1 MEMGDISKYF
11 KLLFSNPKKI
21 ISIATSSSSI
31 KRAIISLIIISE
43 LMFIL
48 GSLML
53 FTTSGYLGFTD
64 GGIIDVLQT
73 SGISQEM
80 LYMLMIMFLFIGI
93 IFTPILLILSVFFSV
108 GILYLLLK
116 LFKGEGTFTE
126 LFHNFAVILIPLSI
140 ILGVVS
146 NILLLLITKLSI
158 SITLLQIIFGVILF
172 GFNLF
177 YLTIILKTVG
187 RFSTTRAILCWLI
200 PILGITLFFFSML
213 FIISNSLGF
222 NPYSI
227 SSGSNILPRSELTN
241 LLSNGQDIATIK
253 FGFINY
259 NTVPL
264 KINITTLKILN
275 NGVECEVLEYGLQGR
290 MENTLNTWEIS
301 PKGTFIIDVIINGT
315 KCGAELTG
323 EQRFEYSI
331 ELISPKKM
339 LSGQVSGKFR
349 KYGESASPTDVSMI
363 NGSYPIIDLN
373 TIVSLNVNETVI
385 LSTKDSASTLTL
397 IKTGVVGNIESCEI
411 KIQNPKSDIPVLYPR
426 WKGIPDMFPQN
437 GLLVVNVTENKCDV
451 IAYDA
456 NIKCVDSDNTKI
468 EVITPNHQRF
478 LLGPDRIIRGN
489 LTLQDKYVIHDICA
503 NEITTIDES
512 TGYQST
518 IYEPSDN
525 GNVLV
530 ELTCFEGTVPYR
542 FYIGC
547 NCDAGACI

>member
-158 SITLLQIIFGVILF
+158 SITLLQILF

-259 NTVPL
+259 NKVPL

-397 IKTGVVGNIESCEI
+397 IKTVVVGNIESCEI
-411 KIQNPKSDIPVLYPR
+411 KIQNPKSDIP
-426 WKGIPDMFPQN
+426 
-437 GLLVVNVTENKCDV
+437 
-451 IAYDA
+451 
-456 NIKCVDSDNTKI
+456 
-468 EVITPNHQRF
+468 
-478 LLGPDRIIRGN
+478 
-489 LTLQDKYVIHDICA
+489 
-503 NEITTIDES
+503 
-512 TGYQST
+512 
-518 IYEPSDN
+518 
-525 GNVLV
+525 
-530 ELTCFEGTVPYR
+530 
-542 FYIGC
+542 
-547 NCDAGACI
+547 

>member
-126 LFHNFAVILIPLSI
+126 LFHNFAVILIPLSL

-200 PILGITLFFFSML
+200 PI
-213 FIISNSLGF
+213 
-222 NPYSI
+222 
-227 SSGSNILPRSELTN
+227 
-241 LLSNGQDIATIK
+241 
-253 FGFINY
+253 
-259 NTVPL
+259 
-264 KINITTLKILN
+264 LKILN

-339 LSGQVSGKFR
+339 
-349 KYGESASPTDVSMI
+349 
-363 NGSYPIIDLN
+363 
-373 TIVSLNVNETVI
+373 
-385 LSTKDSASTLTL
+385 
-397 IKTGVVGNIESCEI
+397 
-411 KIQNPKSDIPVLYPR
+411 
-426 WKGIPDMFPQN
+426 
-437 GLLVVNVTENKCDV
+437 
-451 IAYDA
+451 
-456 NIKCVDSDNTKI
+456 
-468 EVITPNHQRF
+468 
-478 LLGPDRIIRGN
+478 
-489 LTLQDKYVIHDICA
+489 
-503 NEITTIDES
+503 
-512 TGYQST
+512 
-518 IYEPSDN
+518 
-525 GNVLV
+525 
-530 ELTCFEGTVPYR
+530 
-542 FYIGC
+542 
-547 NCDAGACI
+547 